1 MIGRRSPSASG
12 GADGFGLLAA
22 GFGRL
27 PGLLLFEGRAG
38 FVAEAAPCSLFV
50 SGALTARTVPFTGV
64 NEAEISQPPSAP
76 RPPFEV
82 EAFAVEAVSSDGIEL
97 EAEAAW
103 PGATEPELSG
113 VDGGSTGGTAAAVA
127 VLSHPHPLYGGDMW
141 NPLVDHL
148 FRALPASG
156 IATLRYNFR
165 GTGRSGGRHDD
176 GKAEQLDA
184 AAAFDAAVRLA
195 ADRSSAAGAPPVVSA
210 GWSFGGDVSLAADHD
225 GLSAWIGIA
234 APLRIVDPADMAAP
248 RDPRP
253 KLLLVPQHDQ
263 FRSPAEAT
271 EIASGWTNTRLE
283 VIAGGDHFLMGHA
296 RAVADQIAGFVA
308 DLSQ

>member
-1 MIGRRSPSASG
+1 MGRRSPSESG

-22 GFGRL
+22 GFGRPL
-27 PGLLLFEGRAG
+27 DFELFEGRAG
-38 FVAEAAPCSLFV
+38 LVAEAAPCSLLV

-64 NEAEISQPPSAP
+64 NDAENSR
-76 RPPFEV
+76 RPPAPGPPFQV

-103 PGATEPELSG
+103 PAATGPEGSG
-113 VDGGSTGGTAAAVA
+113 VDGGSSAGTAAAVA

-195 ADRSSAAGAPPVVSA
+195 AERSPAAAASRVVSA
-210 GWSFGGDVSLAADHD
+210 GWSFGGDVSLAASHD
-225 GLSAWIGIA
+225 SLSAWIGIA
-234 APLRIVDPADMAAP
+234 APLRIVDPASMGAAA
-248 RDPRP
+248 DPRP
-253 KLLLVPQHDQ
+253 KLVLVPEHDQ
-263 FRSPAEAT
+263 FRSPAEAAEIT
-271 EIASGWTNTRLE
+271 ERWTNTQLD
-283 VIAGGDHFLMGHA
+283 VISGGDHFLMGHA
-296 RAVADQIAGFVA
+296 RVVGEKIASFVNG
-308 DLSQ
+308 LP

>member
-1 MIGRRSPSASG
+1 MNP
-12 GADGFGLLAA
+12 A
-22 GFGRL
+22 GNTT
-27 PGLLLFEGRAG
+27 
-38 FVAEAAPCSLFV
+38 AAPQP
-50 SGALTARTVPFTGV
+50 TAVV
-64 NEAEISQPPSAP
+64 A
-76 RPPFEV
+76 
-82 EAFAVEAVSSDGIEL
+82 SDGTEL
-97 EAEAAW
+97 EAEVSW
-103 PGATEPELSG
+103 PADAG
-113 VDGGSTGGTAAAVA
+113 AVA

-148 FRALPASG
+148 FRALPAGG
-156 IATLRYNFR
+156 IAALRYNFR
-165 GTGRSGGRHDD
+165 GTGTSGGSHDD

-184 AAAFDAAVRLA
+184 TAAFDAAAQLA
-195 ADRSSAAGAPPVVSA
+195 AEQSNGGGTAAVVSA

>member
-1 MIGRRSPSASG
+1 MGRRSPSASG

-22 GFGRL
+22 GFGRPL
-27 PGLLLFEGRAG
+27 VLVLFEGRAG
-38 FVAEAAPCSLFV
+38 FVAEATPCSLFV

-64 NEAEISQPPSAP
+64 IDAENSGGTPTSG
-76 RPPFEV
+76 PPFKV
-82 EAFAVEAVSSDGIEL
+82 EAFIVAAVTTDGIEL

-103 PGATEPELSG
+103 PGRAG
-113 VDGGSTGGTAAAVA
+113 ADGSSSGGTAAAVI

-148 FRALPASG
+148 FRALPAAG
-156 IATLRYNFR
+156 IAALRYNFR
-165 GTGRSGGRHDD
+165 GTGTSGGSHDD

-195 ADRSSAAGAPPVVSA
+195 ADRSPAPDAPPVVSA
-210 GWSFGGDVSLAADHD
+210 GWSFGGDVSLAASHD
-225 GLSAWIGIA
+225 ALAAWIGIA
-234 APLRIVDPADMAAP
+234 APLRIVDPASMGAAA
-248 RDPRP
+248 DPRP
-253 KLLLVPQHDQ
+253 KLLLVPEHDQ

-271 EIASGWTNTRLE
+271 DIASGWTNTRVE

-296 RAVADQIAGFVA
+296 RAVADQISGFVA
-308 DLSQ
+308 DLSL

>member
-1 MIGRRSPSASG
+1 MALRPP
-12 GADGFGLLAA
+12 GFE
-22 GFGRL
+22 
-27 PGLLLFEGRAG
+27 LFEGRAG
-38 FVAEAAPCSLFV
+38 FVAAAVPCSLRV

-64 NEAEISQPPSAP
+64 NDAENSGRASTPG
-76 RPPFEV
+76 PPFAV
-82 EAFAVEAVSSDGIEL
+82 EAFAVAPTASDGVVL

-103 PGATEPELSG
+103 PEGAT
-113 VDGGSTGGTAAAVA
+113 AAV

-165 GTGRSGGRHDD
+165 GTGSSGGSHDD

-184 AAAFDAAVRLA
+184 AAAFDTAVDLA
-195 ADRSSAAGAPPVVSA
+195 EERSSTAAPPPVVSA
-210 GWSFGGDVSLAADHD
+210 GWSFGGDVSLATTHD

-234 APLRIVDPADMAAP
+234 APLRIVDPASMGTAA
-248 RDPRP
+248 DPRP

-263 FRSPAEAT
+263 FRSPAEAA
-271 EIASGWTNTRLE
+271 EITGSWTNTQRE
-283 VIAGGDHFLMGHA
+283 VISGGDHFLMGHA
-296 RAVADQIAGFVA
+296 RAVGEMIGEFVGG
-308 DLSQ
+308 L

>member
-1 MIGRRSPSASG
+1 MGRRSPSESG

-27 PGLLLFEGRAG
+27 LDFELFEARAG
-38 FVAEAAPCSLFV
+38 FVAEAAPCSLLV

-64 NEAEISQPPSAP
+64 IDAENSGGTPAP
-76 RPPFEV
+76 GPPFTV
-82 EAFAVEAVSSDGIEL
+82 EAFAVTAVTSDGIEL

-103 PGATEPELSG
+103 PGSTGPEG
-113 VDGGSTGGTAAAVA
+113 AGADGGGSGSTAAAMA

-165 GTGRSGGRHDD
+165 GTGRSGGSHDD

-184 AAAFDAAVRLA
+184 VAAFEAAVRLA
-195 ADRSSAAGAPPVVSA
+195 ADRSGTADPPPVVSA
-210 GWSFGGDVSLAADHD
+210 GWSFGGDVSLAASHD
-225 GLSAWIGIA
+225 SLSAWIGIA
-234 APLRIVDPADMAAP
+234 APLRIVDPASMGAAA
-248 RDPRP
+248 DPRP
-253 KLLLVPQHDQ
+253 KLLLVPEHDQ
-263 FRSPAEAT
+263 FRSPAEAAEIT
-271 EIASGWTNTRLE
+271 EGWANTRLD
-283 VIAGGDHFLMGHA
+283 VISGGDHFLMGHA
-296 RAVADQIAGFVA
+296 RAVGEKIASFVSS
-308 DLSQ
+308 LQ

>member
-1 MIGRRSPSASG
+1 MGRRSPSASG

-22 GFGRL
+22 GFG
-27 PGLLLFEGRAG
+27 PPPAFGLFEARAG
-38 FVAEAAPCSLFV
+38 FVAEADPCSLFV

-64 NEAEISQPPSAP
+64 NDAENSK
-76 RPPFEV
+76 RPPASGPPFQV
-82 EAFAVEAVSSDGIEL
+82 EAFAVEAESSDGIEL

-103 PGATEPELSG
+103 PAATGAEGSG
-113 VDGGSTGGTAAAVA
+113 VDGGGSPGTAAAVA

-148 FRALPASG
+148 FRALPARG

-165 GTGRSGGRHDD
+165 GVGRSGGRHDD

-195 ADRSSAAGAPPVVSA
+195 ADRSPAAAAPPVVSA
-210 GWSFGGDVSLAADHD
+210 GWSFGGDVSLATGHD

-234 APLRIVDPADMAAP
+234 APLRIVDPASMGAAA
-248 RDPRP
+248 DPRL
-253 KLLLVPQHDQ
+253 KLLLVPEHDQ
-263 FRSPAEAT
+263 FRSPAEAAEIT
-271 EIASGWTNTRLE
+271 EGWANTQLD
-283 VIAGGDHFLMGHA
+283 VISGGDHFLMGHA
-296 RAVADQIAGFVA
+296 RVVGEKIASFVNG
-308 DLSQ
+308 LP